1 MKAWPLCSAAC
12 GLLLLA
18 LAGCDQSQ
26 GGTSKAEAYTVK
38 GDKLGMDLQ
47 EYQQKHPGSCT
58 GASKTNSS
66 QGEVV
71 CPTPDTTYAGIK
83 AERVASFYHGKLFE
97 ISYTFKTTDTDDMVA
112 ALTGKFGDPSKD
124 DVGGGSALI
133 WRNGTSTIKCAQSQE
148 AKQTK
153 VSFSLDS
160 LQSEATAYKE
170 KQKAESRKTDM

>member
-1 MKAWPLCSAAC
+1 
-12 GLLLLA
+12 
-18 LAGCDQSQ
+18 
-26 GGTSKAEAYTVK
+26 
-38 GDKLGMDLQ
+38 MDLQ

-58 GASKTNSS
+58 GVGKRDGS

-71 CPTPDTTYAGIK
+71 CPTTDTTYAGIK
-83 AERVASFYHGKLFE
+83 ADRVANFYHGKLFE
-97 ISYTFKTTDTDDMVA
+97 INYTFKTTDTDDMVA

-160 LQSEATAYKE
+160 LQTEATAYKA
-170 KQKAESRKTDM
+170 KQQAEARKSDM